1 MKNIVL
7 IGMPGS
13 GKSTVGVL
21 LAKTLCKPFV
31 DTDLLLQQRE
41 NRFLQDIINTE
52 GTDAFLMKEQSTV
65 LSLTCTGTIIATGG
79 SVVCKEASMQHLK
92 ENGVVLYLKLSPD
105 NIEKR
110 IKNIKTRGI
119 AAKKGETIDDIYR
132 QRSPLYEKYCDYSVD
147 CNDKEMEEV
156 LETIV
161 TLFKNHSV
169 NGFLN

>member
-1 MKNIVL
+1 MKNIIL

-41 NRFLQDIINTE
+41 NRLLQDIINNE
-52 GTDAFLMKEQSTV
+52 GTEAFLIKEQSAI
-65 LSLTCTGTIIATGG
+65 LSLNCTGTVVATGG

-92 ENGVVLYLKLSPD
+92 KSGVLIYLKLSP
-105 NIEKR
+105 NNLTKR

-119 AAKKGETIDDIYR
+119 AAKKGETIDDIYH

-147 CNDKEMEEV
+147 CNKKDMEQV
-156 LETIV
+156 LEAIV
-161 TLFKNHSV
+161 TLFRKNGV
-169 NGFLN
+169 DGFSD